1 MANTLKFGNGQ
12 WATGNGTALA
22 YNDENANFKPLPFDF
37 TRASSGTTVNQSGLI
52 ETVGS
57 GIPRIDFQGNTKG
70 ALLLEPSRTN
80 KYLYS
85 QDFSDA
91 YWTKSGT
98 SVVSGFASPDGTLN
112 AFKLIGDGANSTHL
126 LRKYIAATALTNHS
140 FSFFVKKGEITKL
153 GIREDAQTGAYASF
167 NLETKTIISEVS
179 MTLTYEEVGD
189 YLRLKVVSQI
199 GSNGTAGF
207 TIYMLDDA
215 YSGGVV
221 NGSRVIPNGSGFF
234 IFGAQLE
241 EGSYATSYI
250 PTSGSAVTRVADAC
264 SQTPPDGVIGLT
276 EGVMYFESNSLL
288 PSGTRSI
295 ALAYTSGSSYYQIYF
310 TSSNQIRVDVNG
322 VLLVISSSINLN
334 ILNKIAFA
342 YKSGDNALYI
352 NGVLVASSGN
362 ATVPSSL
369 NDLYLGNSL
378 GNEQSGSYQD
388 FKLYNTRLSNS
399 ELAALTTI

>member
-22 YNDENANFKPLPFDF
+22 YNDENSNFKPLPFDF

-57 GIPRIDFQGNTKG
+57 GLPRIDFQGNTKG
-70 ALLLEPSRTN
+70 ALLLEPARTN
-80 KYLYS
+80 SIAYSNDLNASGWNTFSTDGGTVTRTSNYGISPSGKQDSTRVVFTTQFVSLYYS
-85 QDFSDA
+85 FSGISGDA
-91 YWTKSGT
+91 SATMYVKGVAGKVIAFGFGSD
-98 SVVSGFASPDGTLN
+98 VSFGQEFTLN
-112 AFKLIGDGANSTHL
+112 GQWQRIEFNATSTNTTL
-126 LRKYIAATALTNHS
+126 NINAWGSTR
-140 FSFFVKKGEITKL
+140 
-153 GIREDAQTGAYASF
+153 DASD
-167 NLETKTIISEVS
+167 IEV
-179 MTLTYEEVGD
+179 Y
-189 YLRLKVVSQI
+189 
-199 GSNGTAGF
+199 
-207 TIYMLDDA
+207 
-215 YSGGVV
+215 GV
-221 NGSRVIPNGSGFF
+221 
-234 IFGAQLE
+234 QLE
-241 EGSYATSYI
+241 AGSYATSYI

>member
-70 ALLLEPSRTN
+70 ALLLEPQRTN
-80 KYLYS
+80 LV
-85 QDFSDA
+85 
-91 YWTKSGT
+91 TKSENIQDWNKASNASAEFGYEDPFKGNRAVKLTSSSNAQSYQVYQGGSIMSSGT
-98 SVVSGFASPDGTLN
+98 TYTYSMYA
-112 AFKLIGDGANSTHL
+112 
-126 LRKYIAATALTNHS
+126 
-140 FSFFVKKGEITKL
+140 KKGTGYIFRL
-153 GIREDAQTGAYASF
+153 DFGIPDNGF
-167 NLETKTIISEVS
+167 VHI
-179 MTLTYEEVGD
+179 D
-189 YLRLKVVSQI
+189 LRDGSVLQESGSVYYIGYKVESI
-199 GSNGTAGF
+199 SNGWYRISMIATYNSSAYFRAGLYQQQGDCYVAF
-207 TIYMLDDA
+207 
-215 YSGGVV
+215 
-221 NGSRVIPNGSGFF
+221 
-234 IFGAQLE
+234 AQLE
-241 EGSYATSYI
+241 AGSYATSYI

-276 EGVMYFESNSLL
+276 EGVMYFETNSLL

-369 NDLYLGNSL
+369 NDFYLGNSL

>member
-57 GIPRIDFQGNTKG
+57 GIPRIDFLGNTKG
-70 ALLLEPSRTN
+70 ALLLEPARSNYIT
-80 KYLYS
+80 YS
-85 QDFSDA
+85 KDFSSWTQADTSTVSIADSFDGSNNA
-91 YWTKSGT
+91 YKV
-98 SVVSGFASPDGTLN
+98 SVASAGGFQTIRNTGLSVSG
-112 AFKLIGDGANSTHL
+112 
-126 LRKYIAATALTNHS
+126 
-140 FSFFVKKGEITKL
+140 V
-153 GIREDAQTGAYASF
+153 QT
-167 NLETKTIISEVS
+167 
-179 MTLTYEEVGD
+179 
-189 YLRLKVVSQI
+189 
-199 GSNGTAGF
+199 F
-207 TIYMLDDA
+207 TIYAKKDTLNFTRILF
-215 YSGGVV
+215 GGFGNFWVDLQ
-221 NGSRVIPNGSGFF
+221 NGTQGTTTGTFDNITITSAGNGFF
-234 IFGAQLE
+234 KIVATFTPTSAVTEVFLYPSIGNGNVSQTSGSVIFQYAQLE
-241 EGSYATSYI
+241 AGSYATSYI
-250 PTSGSAVTRVADAC
+250 PTSGSAVTRVADSC

-276 EGVMYFESNSLL
+276 EGVMYFETNSLL

-369 NDLYLGNSL
+369 NDFYLGNSL